1 MNERPTGQSIPQRSA
16 TLSTLSAHFRRSLK
30 MVFERHSVIWRSSR
44 SDLRRQKHIMS
55 VSTKKAVRARPPR
68 AKISAARQTRA
79 KITRGSNNVFADLGF
94 TASEREL
101 GKAKLVVLIK
111 DRLRELGITQ
121 IVAAHRMG
129 ISQPKISK
137 LLRGDTSGTST
148 GWLMTALLNLGRDVE
163 IRVKPARTRTGRLY
177 VFAC

>member
-1 MNERPTGQSIPQRSA
+1 
-16 TLSTLSAHFRRSLK
+16 
-30 MVFERHSVIWRSSR
+30 
-44 SDLRRQKHIMS
+44 
-55 VSTKKAVRARPPR
+55 
-68 AKISAARQTRA
+68 
-79 KITRGSNNVFADLGF
+79 
-94 TASEREL
+94 
-101 GKAKLVVLIK
+101 VVLIK